1 LAPDWKIA
9 GNAGRRVR
17 VLRKPVVVIA
27 LLALAGALGIVVV
40 VRSLADS
47 ITLPKLGPECTVR
60 ADGEVALDFV
70 QMANAATI
78 TAVGVRRRMPE
89 RAIVVALAAALQE
102 SKLENREDGDRDS
115 LGLFQ
120 QRPSQGWGTPE
131 KIQDPRY
138 AAGRFY
144 SALTRVKGWKT
155 MRITEAAQRVQRSAY
170 PNAYDKWA
178 DEAAIL
184 AMALTGRA
192 TGAVACRLTGEPV
205 VRGAAAAAA
214 LLKNLRLDWGTAL
227 ARISGQPAGLTVDAP
242 DAGAGWRYAHWLV
255 SHAHATGLERVR
267 FGDLEWHAEAG
278 TWQAVTNRDSTGT
291 RQVVAQVFR

>member
-1 LAPDWKIA
+1 M
-9 GNAGRRVR
+9 
-17 VLRKPVVVIA
+17 LRKPVVVIA
-27 LLALAGALGIVVV
+27 LLTLAGALGIVVV
-40 VRSLADS
+40 VRSLTNS

-89 RAIVVALAAALQE
+89 RAVVVALAAALQE
-102 SKLENREDGDRDS
+102 SKLENLEDGDRDS

-120 QRPSQGWGTPE
+120 QRPSQGWGPPE

-144 SALTRVKGWKT
+144 SALNKVKGWKT

-184 AMALTGRA
+184 AKALNGRA
-192 TGAVACRLTGEPV
+192 IGAVACVVTGKPV
-205 VRGAAAAAA
+205 LRGAPAAAA
-214 LLKNLRLDWGTAL
+214 LLAGLQLDWGSGPARTA
-227 ARISGQPAGLTVDAP
+227 GQPSGLIVDVA
-242 DAGAGWRYAHWLV
+242 DAAAGWRFAHWLV
-255 SHAHATGLERVR
+255 SHARATGLERVS
-267 FGDLEWHAEAG
+267 FANLEWHAEAG
-278 TWQAVTNRDSTGT
+278 KWQAVTGNDSNGA
-291 RQVVAQVFR
+291 RRVVAQVFR

>member
-1 LAPDWKIA
+1 
-9 GNAGRRVR
+9 VR
-17 VLRKPVVVIA
+17 VLKKPVVVIA
-27 LLALAGALGIVVV
+27 LLTLVGALGTVVV
-40 VRSLADS
+40 VRSLGNS
-47 ITLPKLGPECTVR
+47 ITLPKIGPECTVR

-78 TAVGVRRRMPE
+78 SAVGVRRGMPE

-144 SALTRVKGWKT
+144 SALAKVKGWKT
-155 MRITEAAQRVQRSAY
+155 MRITVAAQRVQRSAY

-184 AMALTGRA
+184 AKALTGRA
-192 TGAVACRLTGEPV
+192 TGAVACTLTGKPV
-205 VRGAAAAAA
+205 VRGATAAAA
-214 LLKNLRLDWGTAL
+214 LLNGLRLDWGSSL
-227 ARISGQPAGLTVDAP
+227 ARTTGQPSGLTVDVA
-242 DAGAGWRYAHWLV
+242 DAGAGWRYAHCLV
-255 SHAHATGLERVR
+255 SHARATGLERVR
-267 FGDLEWHAEAG
+267 FANLEWHAEAG
-278 TWQAVTNRDSTGT
+278 TWQAVTGAGGT
-291 RQVVAQVFR
+291 AGRQVVAQVFR

>member
-1 LAPDWKIA
+1 
-9 GNAGRRVR
+9 
-17 VLRKPVVVIA
+17 
-27 LLALAGALGIVVV
+27 
-40 VRSLADS
+40 
-47 ITLPKLGPECTVR
+47 
-60 ADGEVALDFV
+60 
-70 QMANAATI
+70 MANAATI
-78 TAVGVRRRMPE
+78 TAVGVRRGMPE

-102 SKLENREDGDRDS
+102 SKLENLEDGDRDS

-120 QRPSQGWGTPE
+120 QRPSQGWGPPE

-144 SALTRVKGWKT
+144 SALKKVKGWKT

-184 AMALTGRA
+184 ATALTGRA
-192 TGAVACRLTGEPV
+192 TGAVACTLTGDRG

-214 LLKNLRLDWGTAL
+214 LVRGLRLDWGTSL
-227 ARISGQPAGLTVDAP
+227 ARTAEQPSGLTVDVA

-255 SHAHATGLERVR
+255 SHARATGLERVR
-267 FGDLEWHAEAG
+267 FADLEWQAEPG
-278 TWQAVTNRDSTGT
+278 TWQAVTGDGGADS
-291 RQVVAQVFR
+291 RRVVAEVFR

>member
-1 LAPDWKIA
+1 
-9 GNAGRRVR
+9 VR

-27 LLALAGALGIVVV
+27 LLALAGALGIVLV
-40 VRSLADS
+40 VRSLGNS

-60 ADGEVALDFV
+60 TDGEVALDFV

-78 TAVGVRRRMPE
+78 TAVGVRRQMPE

-102 SKLENREDGDRDS
+102 SKLENLEDGDRDS

-120 QRPSQGWGTPE
+120 QRPSQGWGPPE

-144 SALTRVKGWKT
+144 SALTKVKGWKT

-184 AMALTGRA
+184 ATALTGRA
-192 TGAVACRLTGEPV
+192 TGAVACTLTGEPV
-205 VRGAAAAAA
+205 VRGAAATAA
-214 LLKNLRLDWGTAL
+214 LLKGLRLDWGPAL
-227 ARISGQPAGLTVDAP
+227 ARTTGQPSGLTVDAA

-255 SHAHATGLERVR
+255 AHARATGLERVR

-278 TWQAVTNRDSTGT
+278 TWQAVTGGDSTGG